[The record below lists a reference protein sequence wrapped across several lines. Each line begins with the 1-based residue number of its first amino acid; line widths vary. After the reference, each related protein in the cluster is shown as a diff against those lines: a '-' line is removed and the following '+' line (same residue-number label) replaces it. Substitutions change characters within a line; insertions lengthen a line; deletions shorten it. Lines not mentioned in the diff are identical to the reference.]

1 MERTMKNKRKVLST
15 VIKTFAMIEKQTEES
30 RLTQTREQ
38 AIAILAAIVTAMKSI
53 EDPKEEENF
62 FDTVNGELQH
72 VMKKR

>member
-1 MERTMKNKRKVLST
+1 MKNKRKVLST

-38 AIAILAAIVTAMKSI
+38 SIAILAAIVTAMKSI
-53 EDPKEEENF
+53 EDPKKEENF
-62 FDTVNGELQH
+62 FDMVNGELQH